1 MSVPKVCFINVNE
14 YLSLKEK
21 DKQLTYSGYK
31 RSKVLQSFDKDLLK
45 KNPIGAVN
53 WMAELILSGALT
65 QLLEKCVIFFM
76 KNINISN
83 PNLPTYILQEITLIH
98 NLLDNYKGDVYAIAN
113 NQIFRNHM
121 TELISILALSD
132 KQRVENRIRCRDE
145 QFDINLLRDKMEAD
159 GKYINIFWKNGD
171 DKMAYIPFNEFKYHI
186 HKTYNREKAVFWISW
201 ILELHK
207 RSTKQKTPL
216 LFAERPREG
225 VNKRHHKYFV
235 WLLWDIIIREA
246 EDRDDDELC
255 SQIYAIHKLYSKNFA
270 KRHIT
275 SRLSYILCAVLYV
288 TQTIP
293 TIKYTKKICTNYDVL
308 TFINIQINVVF
319 KSICNKYQVSKKRVE
334 KKVFY
339 KKVFPNLICEMDE
352 NINIFSRKKRDITR
366 VKPYRSKVEKI
377 KIKLPE
383 PKPDIKYLEQVSKIA
398 NFQYNRS

>member
-14 YLSLKEK
+14 YLTLKK
-21 DKQLTYSGYK
+21 RDKQLTYSGYK
-31 RSKVLQSFDKDLLK
+31 RSKVLQSFDKDLQK

-83 PNLPTYILQEITLIH
+83 PNLPVYILQEINLIH
-98 NLLDNYKGDVYAIAN
+98 KLLDNYKGDVYSIAN
-113 NQIFRNHM
+113 NQMFRNHI

-145 QFDINLLRDKMEAD
+145 QFDINHLRDKMEAD
-159 GKYINIFWKNGD
+159 GKYINILWKNGD

-216 LFAERPREG
+216 LFSERPREN

-246 EDRDDDELC
+246 EDRNDDDLC

-275 SRLSYILCAVLYV
+275 SRLPYILCAVLYI

-319 KSICNKYQVSKKRVE
+319 KGICNKYQESKKRIE
-334 KKVFY
+334 KKQFY
-339 KKVFPNLICEMDE
+339 KKVFPNIICQMDQ
-352 NINIFSRKKRDITR
+352 NINIFSKKRRDNVHI
-366 VKPYRSKVEKI
+366 KPYRPKVEKTKI
-377 KIKLPE
+377 KITE